1 MQLSVFADNL
11 TDSHTLLNSNH
22 EVMTNDPTT
31 GVPLASPL
39 YRDISYRPLTVGITA
54 VFKY

>member
-1 MQLSVFADNL
+1 
-11 TDSHTLLNSNH
+11 
-22 EVMTNDPTT
+22 MTNDPTT